1 MGQLPTHP
9 ASQRQKRKMNL
20 GPFLIEM
27 QSMIVFIPNELV
39 EPAAANF
46 ALAPIIGSWVACSTL
61 GEIYLISIRNVT
73 GTDQQIYLSITWPSI
88 SLLKSLII
96 VRLSTICYVLRN
108 AHRLVK
114 RTSNWEMS
122 GWDVSTSA
130 KKLSLWIVTPFIHS
144 KFDLYWNLCFS
155 LAIIF
160 HYK

>member
-122 GWDVSTSA
+122 GKYKC
-130 KKLSLWIVTPFIHS
+130 KKAVRLDCYTIHS
-144 KFDLYWNLCFS
+144 FKVWFVLKSMFFPCNYFS
-155 LAIIF
+155 L
-160 HYK
+160 